1 MPIAGRA
8 CSAASL
14 ILALALLLPAGAALL
29 AGAAHA
35 QAPAPVPPG
44 PSLREQMSPDEE
56 QRLRKLEGELRCLV
70 CQNQTLADSDASLAG
85 DLRRQVETMVA
96 EGRSNAEIKTY
107 LVDRYG
113 DFVLYRPPVQ
123 RNTLALWAG
132 PFVLLGIGVLAWIM
146 VQRRSRRARG
156 PAVAQTAAS
165 SAPPQ
170 QSPEDRERI
179 RRLLDD

>member
-1 MPIAGRA
+1 MSIARRLR
-8 CSAASL
+8 SAASL

-44 PSLREQMSPDEE
+44 PSLREQMSPEEE

-123 RNTLALWAG
+123 RNTIALWAG
-132 PFVLLGIGVLAWIM
+132 PFVLLGVGALAWIM
-146 VQRRSRRARG
+146 VQRRSRRARA
-156 PAVAQTAAS
+156 PAPAGAPEAA
-165 SAPPQ
+165 PTPE
-170 QSPEDRERI
+170 SPADRERI
-179 RRLLDD
+179 RRLLED